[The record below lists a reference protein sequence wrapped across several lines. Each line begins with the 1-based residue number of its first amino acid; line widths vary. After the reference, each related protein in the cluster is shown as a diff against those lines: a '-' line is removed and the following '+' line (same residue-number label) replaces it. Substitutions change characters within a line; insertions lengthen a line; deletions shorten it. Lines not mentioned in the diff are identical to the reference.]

1 LCDFENNIRKESGA
15 ELMIDGG
22 PDDLSGFVEFGEQAV
37 AEAVLLLERYFRKTT
52 AMAKGRFDVVTDAD
66 HAVESMFAQRLARAF
81 PDHAMVGEETG
92 QRSPRVGAEYCWVL
106 DPLDGTINFAAHQ
119 PFFAVSLGL
128 FHRGIP
134 VIGWVNDPVHDER
147 FRAVDGQGAT
157 LNGAP
162 LGPTTDQN
170 AVLPVGLSTGFL
182 EWALRTAGPGI
193 MTEVI
198 KQFGKIRIFGSQA
211 LHLCYVAAG
220 RLRLAASVE
229 AKLWDDAAGA
239 LIVTESGRTYAGLDG
254 RSPFPLDP
262 DSPLWHGRANG
273 SMAADLASI
282 ALMREILRS
291 FDRLPVGAGGVS

>member
-1 LCDFENNIRKESGA
+1 VSGRSR
-15 ELMIDGG
+15 G
-22 PDDLSGFVEFGEQAV
+22 DLSGFIEFGEHAL
-37 AEAVLLLERYFRKTT
+37 AAAVLLLESYFRTT
-52 AMAKGRFDVVTDAD
+52 TSTVKGPFDVVTEAD

-92 QRSPRVGAEYCWVL
+92 RRSPRVDAEYCWVL

-128 FHRGIP
+128 FHGGMP
-134 VIGWVNDPVHDER
+134 VIGWVCDPIHGER

-157 LNGAP
+157 LNDAP
-162 LGPTTDQN
+162 LGQTTDQN
-170 AVLPVGLSTGFL
+170 AVLPVGLSTGFM
-182 EWALRTAGPGI
+182 EWALKSAGAPI

-198 KQFGKIRIFGSQA
+198 ERFGKIRIFGSQA

-239 LIVTESGRTYAGLDG
+239 LIVTESGRTYASLNG
-254 RSPFPLDP
+254 RSPFPVDP
-262 DSPLWHGRANG
+262 DSPFWHGRAIG

-282 ALMREILRS
+282 AVMREILGS
-291 FDRLPVGAGGVS
+291 YGPLPVGAGGVA